1 VSASGSST
9 APHDV
14 PDPSPSPSVYI
25 ENLGCAKNQVDAET
39 MGNRLIA
46 AGWRWVD
53 NSDDADLIL
62 VNSCGF
68 IEPAQQET
76 IDVTLDL
83 TDRYPRTPVVMTG
96 CLAQRYAT
104 EIADEMPEL
113 AGVFGN
119 RAPERITEL
128 VARLF
133 PDAAMP
139 VSEGGGSSPAAGT
152 TGTAGTTGAAVS
164 DAPGQV
170 GDRAAPPDSAPL
182 VWTPDGDGPLS
193 GSGRVRR
200 LSRPG
205 SAFMKVAEGCN
216 HTCSFCAIPS
226 IRGLLRSRPSRDIVA
241 EFRELR
247 GMGVAEFN
255 LVAQDLAAWREPASR
270 GIVALLEELLAEEG
284 DFWIRLLYL
293 YPDTFPEAL
302 LALAERDRRLLRYFD
317 LSFQHASSRILTA
330 MGRPGDAGRYLDLIA
345 GIRDRLPDVALRS
358 SFIVGFPG
366 ETEDDLREL
375 EAFLAAARLEWVGV
389 FAFSPQ
395 DGTPAA
401 ALTDELLPEAEL
413 EARRS
418 RIMEL
423 QAPIA
428 TERLARFVGQTLPV
442 IVEEPF
448 ASGDLAFGR
457 SPLQAPDVD
466 GLVVIHGAGSFGS
479 APLEAGQMVT
489 VEVTGVTGFD
499 MQATL
504 VSPRPA
510 L

>member
-1 VSASGSST
+1 
-9 APHDV
+9 
-14 PDPSPSPSVYI
+14 
-25 ENLGCAKNQVDAET
+25 
-39 MGNRLIA
+39 
-46 AGWRWVD
+46 
-53 NSDDADLIL
+53 
-62 VNSCGF
+62 
-68 IEPAQQET
+68 
-76 IDVTLDL
+76 
-83 TDRYPRTPVVMTG
+83 
-96 CLAQRYAT
+96 
-104 EIADEMPEL
+104 MPEL

-119 RAPERITEL
+119 RAPERITEF
-128 VARLF
+128 VERLF
-133 PDAAMP
+133 PEGAVAAPGAAPGAPVAGIDAIDATDA
-139 VSEGGGSSPAAGT
+139 GGSRSAAGLPAI
-152 TGTAGTTGAAVS
+152 GGTT
-164 DAPGQV
+164 
-170 GDRAAPPDSAPL
+170 PPDTAPL
-182 VWTPDGDGPLS
+182 VWTPDGDGALF

-226 IRGLLRSRPSRDIVA
+226 IRGLLRSRPATDIIA

-247 GMGVAEFN
+247 GMGVSEFN

-293 YPDTFPEAL
+293 YPDTFPDAL
-302 LALAERDRRLLRYFD
+302 LAQAERDRRLLPYFD

-330 MGRPGDAGRYLDLIA
+330 MGRPGDAERYLELIDR
-345 GIRDRLPDVALRS
+345 IRDRLPDVALRS

-375 EAFLAAARLEWVGV
+375 EAFLEAARLEWVGV

-401 ALTDELLPEAEL
+401 AMTDDLLPEAEL

-428 TERLARFVGQTLPV
+428 TERLARFVGRTLPV

-448 ASGDLAFGR
+448 SSGDLAFGR

-466 GLVVIHGAGSFGS
+466 GLVVIHGSGRS
-479 APLEAGQMVT
+479 LEAGQIVT

-504 VSPRPA
+504 IPQPA
-510 L
+510 T

>member
-1 VSASGSST
+1 M
-9 APHDV
+9 PV
-14 PDPSPSPSVYI
+14 PDHPVPGGAAVPPVSPSVYI

-46 AGWRWVD
+46 TGWQWVD
-53 NSDDADLIL
+53 DPSAADLIL

-76 IDVTLDL
+76 IDVTLEL
-83 TDRYPRTPVVMTG
+83 VDRFPRTPVVMTG
-96 CLAQRYAT
+96 CLAQRYAV
-104 EIADEMPEL
+104 ELADEMPEL
-113 AGVFGN
+113 AGIFGN
-119 RAPERITEL
+119 RAPERITEF
-128 VARLF
+128 VERLF
-133 PDAAMP
+133 PDAP
-139 VSEGGGSSPAAGT
+139 E
-152 TGTAGTTGAAVS
+152 
-164 DAPGQV
+164 
-170 GDRAAPPDSAPL
+170 AAPPMDAPEAAPSDTAPL
-182 VWTPDGDGPLS
+182 VWTPDGDGALY

-226 IRGLLRSRPSRDIVA
+226 IRGLLRSRPSGDILA

-247 GMGVAEFN
+247 GTGVTEFN

-302 LALAERDRRLLRYFD
+302 LSLAERDHRLLRYFD
-317 LSFQHASSRILTA
+317 LSFQHASSRILSA
-330 MGRPGDAGRYLDLIA
+330 MGRPGDADRYLDLIA
-345 GIRDRLPDVALRS
+345 RIRDRLPDVALRS

-375 EAFLAAARLEWVGV
+375 EAFLEAARLEWVGV

-401 ALTDELLPEAEL
+401 ALTDELLPEAEI

-428 TERLARFVGQTLPV
+428 TDRLSRFVGQTLPV

-448 ASGDLAFGR
+448 SSGDLAFGR

-466 GLVVIHGAGSFGS
+466 GLVVIHGA
-479 APLEAGQMVT
+479 ADALEAGQFVRVT
-489 VEVTGVTGFD
+489 VSGVTGFD
-499 MQATL
+499 MQASL
-504 VSPRPA
+504 IHPPVS
-510 L
+510 